1 MPFVTGL
8 PVISGVVKFF
18 KFDKGNGAIAVA
30 VGEDVFFNTAI
41 PGEGYRT
48 IQPGTLVKFEVI
60 KNKSGLTTRN
70 IQRLNQV

>member
-1 MPFVTGL
+1 M
-8 PVISGVVKFF
+8 
-18 KFDKGNGAIAVA
+18 
-30 VGEDVFFNTAI
+30 GEDVFFNTTI

-60 KNKSGLTTRN
+60 KNKSGLTARN